1 MAGAGV
7 GSMWNRSLG
16 LQHEWSLSVLS
27 LGLSDKLLVANRVA
41 LLKTK
46 KQNKAKNRKSL
57 TAIKLDGLQDLFCGD
72 LLDCESAGIWPSCQC
87 QCCTAIQPNK
97 RLSA

>member
-7 GSMWNRSLG
+7 GSMWNHSLG

-27 LGLSDKLLVANRVA
+27 LGLSDKFLVANRVA

-57 TAIKLDGLQDLFCGD
+57 TAIMVFKTCSVGTSWTVNQLEFGHPANANVAQQYNPTN
-72 LLDCESAGIWPSCQC
+72 A
-87 QCCTAIQPNK
+87 
-97 RLSA
+97 